1 MRKVIFPQ
9 ANKAIMTECEPP
21 RCGDGQ
27 VLIRLRRVGVCGTDI
42 QVFSGKNRFM
52 TFPIVPFHEGIGIA
66 VEVGKQVTGVKVGDT
81 ICVRPIIACH
91 GCYPCKNGHE
101 NACENFNSLGVQSDG
116 LGSEYFAIDEEYC
129 PVVSSELPLDEAIL
143 IEPFAV
149 GVHAAR
155 RGQVKDKRVLVLG
168 GGTIGN
174 FVAQAA
180 QLLGA
185 AHVAI
190 CDISE
195 EKIEMARR
203 AGIALPINT
212 SGKTVKDAVIEAFGA
227 DPADVII
234 DCVGAKPLFQ
244 QILDAAA
251 KTSTVVIVGNY
262 SENVELNVAQIQ
274 RNELNFLGNI
284 TYTRDD
290 FETAI
295 RLFEERRVYV
305 KDFITAR
312 FSIEQIQEG
321 MDQAV
326 VGKGHNMKSIFDY

>member
-1 MRKVIFPQ
+1 MRRVVFPE
-9 ANKAIMTECEPP
+9 AKKAVMTECEPP
-21 RCGDGQ
+21 KCGDGQ
-27 VLIRLRRVGVCGTDI
+27 VLLKMRRVGVCGTDI
-42 QVFSGKNRFM
+42 QVFSGRNRFM
-52 TFPIVPFHEGIGIA
+52 TFPIVPFHEGIGTA
-66 VEVGKQVTGVKVGDT
+66 VEVGKNVTNVKVGDT

-91 GCYPCKNGHE
+91 NCYPCRHGHV
-101 NACENFNSLGVQSDG
+101 NACENFNSLGVQSNG

-129 PVVSSELPLDEAIL
+129 PRVSPDLPLDEAIL

-155 RGQVKDKRVLVLG
+155 RGQVEGKKVLVVG
-168 GGTIGN
+168 AGTIGN

-185 AHVAI
+185 EEVAV

-195 EKIEMARR
+195 EKVEMARK
-203 AGIALPINT
+203 AGIALPIV
-212 SGKTVKDAVIEAFGA
+212 SAGKTLREVAAEAFGPE
-227 DPADVII
+227 PADVII
-234 DCVGAKPLFQ
+234 DCVGAKPLFK

-295 RLFEERRVYV
+295 RLFEERKVYV
-305 KDFITAR
+305 EGFISAR
-312 FSIEQIQEG
+312 FPIEQIQEG

-326 VGKGHNMKSIFDY
+326 TGKAHNMKTIFDY